1 MSVFQTPIKQASV
14 ELSVDSVQINN
25 SVKFINL
32 KRVQFSY
39 RQLNKKQCHFS
50 AIDSVDLSSVDIA
63 RCDSVIQF
71 NLVRFLLMSCQVKS
85 SHLYLYSAFNNTN
98 CVKAAAQYQNRKI
111 VYH

>member
-63 RCDSVIQF
+63 RCDSAVKQLYRQVIQF

-85 SHLYLYSAFNNTN
+85 PLF
-98 CVKAAAQYQNRKI
+98 I
-111 VYH
+111 